1 MSSRR
6 PLAIYSAKRR
16 QRSISNPHYRP
27 VGPSSP
33 LKQLESQDADL
44 SVVEMSRRMMK
55 RSRSGLSRSG
65 SASTGASPNDPY
77 DEGDGRVRD
86 NRPAKKSRVGCELE
100 DAKATRVPLQTILE
114 PGSNIPADDTGMS
127 VDMDLTSVLQLKT
140 PTPREDTAPMLPG
153 ATHIPTRDSE
163 APDFLSPLPSNHSSK
178 RILAH
183 RASSIQL
190 KENRPRISGAIRSA
204 SASNTGNGLLSPAP
218 LSLASPFNSRPGSPS
233 RKRLASRRSS
243 KKGTG
248 KTLNRT
254 RSVGTDLRRK
264 ATMRSYSRAVSPDS
278 TGATLNRH
286 PSHPTSLASRKD
298 KEEWFISPRLKQPG
312 LNTSP
317 STRPQTPT
325 SQVPYGRET
334 SFFSASPQACST
346 PVPRNRA
353 TVLDVPPTPGF
364 LDPDATP
371 RLPLTFQSSAALS
384 FDKKNGDSDSILDGP
399 TPRARPFRTSSALG
413 SLLNAEDSL
422 FPDSDV
428 HDPPRL
434 HDEPNQNPE
443 STAPIDKARRR
454 MTIHL
459 SQDSIFSS
467 AMDLSVSMTAKRPL
481 TSAPSQVGQPSV
493 PAIASTRNSSDPEL
507 PVPPSSPAMPVSP
520 ASSEG
525 DELRDMFSILG
536 LDGMSSH
543 GPYRAYTDTG
553 SYYERMS
560 SAGIWL
566 ATRWSFFQ
574 QTVIQPR
581 LAPMLDMPGK
591 IS

>member
-33 LKQLESQDADL
+33 LKQLGSQDADL
-44 SVVEMSRRMMK
+44 SVAEMSRRMMK

-65 SASTGASPNDPY
+65 SASTGASPNDPN

-86 NRPAKKSRVGCELE
+86 VRPAKKSRVGCELE
-100 DAKATRVPLQTILE
+100 DAKAMRVPLQTILE
-114 PGSNIPADDTGMS
+114 PGSNIPADDSGMS

-153 ATHIPTRDSE
+153 ATHIPTRDRE

-183 RASSIQL
+183 RASSTQL

-264 ATMRSYSRAVSPDS
+264 ATMRSYSRAVSPDA

-317 STRPQTPT
+317 SNRAQTPT
-325 SQVPYGRET
+325 PQVPYVREA
-334 SFFSASPQACST
+334 SFFNASPQACST

-371 RLPLTFQSSAALS
+371 RLPLTFQSAAALS
-384 FDKKNGDSDSILDGP
+384 FDNKKDNSILDGP
-399 TPRARPFRTSSALG
+399 TPRARPLRTSSALD
-413 SLLNAEDSL
+413 SLLCAEDSL
-422 FPDSDV
+422 FPDSDMR
-428 HDPPRL
+428 DAPRL
-434 HDEPNQNPE
+434 PDEELNQKLE
-443 STAPIDKARRR
+443 SSAPIDKARRR

-467 AMDLSVSMTAKRPL
+467 AMDLSVSMTAKQPL
-481 TSAPSQVGQPSV
+481 MSAPSQVGQAPVSV
-493 PAIASTRNSSDPEL
+493 VTSTGNSSDPEL
-507 PVPPSSPAMPVSP
+507 LVPPSSPAMPVSP

-536 LDGMSSH
+536 LDGMSTY
-543 GPYRAYTDTG
+543 GYR
-553 SYYERMS
+553 R
-560 SAGIWL
+560 
-566 ATRWSFFQ
+566 
-574 QTVIQPR
+574 VILTLVPFMR
-581 LAPMLDMPGK
+581 G
-591 IS
+591 

>member
-33 LKQLESQDADL
+33 LKQLGSQDADL
-44 SVVEMSRRMMK
+44 SVAEMSRRMMK

-65 SASTGASPNDPY
+65 SASTGASPNDPN

-86 NRPAKKSRVGCELE
+86 VRPAKKSRVGCELE
-100 DAKATRVPLQTILE
+100 DAKAMRVPLQTILE
-114 PGSNIPADDTGMS
+114 PGSNIPADDSGMS

-153 ATHIPTRDSE
+153 ATHIPTRDRE

-183 RASSIQL
+183 QASSTQL

-204 SASNTGNGLLSPAP
+204 SASNMGNGLLSPAP

-233 RKRLASRRSS
+233 RKRLATRRSS
-243 KKGTG
+243 KKSAG

-264 ATMRSYSRAVSPDS
+264 ATMRSYSRAVSPDA

-317 STRPQTPT
+317 SNSAQTPT
-325 SQVPYGRET
+325 SQVPYVKEA
-334 SFFSASPQACST
+334 SFFNASPQACST
-346 PVPRNRA
+346 PLPRNRA
-353 TVLDVPPTPGF
+353 TVLDAPPTPGF
-364 LDPDATP
+364 FDPDATP
-371 RLPLTFQSSAALS
+371 RLPLTFQSAAALS
-384 FDKKNGDSDSILDGP
+384 FDDKKDDSILDGP
-399 TPRARPFRTSSALG
+399 TPRARPLRSSSAID
-413 SLLNAEDSL
+413 SLLYAKDSL
-422 FPDSDV
+422 FPDSDI
-428 HDPPRL
+428 HDIPRL
-434 HDEPNQNPE
+434 LDEERDQKLE
-443 STAPIDKARRR
+443 SSAPIDKARRR

-467 AMDLSVSMTAKRPL
+467 AMDLSVSMTAKRSL
-481 TSAPSQVGQPSV
+481 MSAPRQESSA
-493 PAIASTRNSSDPEL
+493 PAAAPTGNSSDPEL

-536 LDGMSSH
+536 LDGMSTY
-543 GPYRAYTDTG
+543 GYR
-553 SYYERMS
+553 R
-560 SAGIWL
+560 
-566 ATRWSFFQ
+566 
-574 QTVIQPR
+574 VILTLVPFMR
-581 LAPMLDMPGK
+581 G
-591 IS
+591 

>member
-33 LKQLESQDADL
+33 LKQLGSQDADL
-44 SVVEMSRRMMK
+44 SVAEMSRRMMK

-65 SASTGASPNDPY
+65 SASTGASPNDPN

-86 NRPAKKSRVGCELE
+86 VRPAKKSRVGCELE
-100 DAKATRVPLQTILE
+100 DAKAMRVPLQTILE
-114 PGSNIPADDTGMS
+114 PGSNIPADDSGMS

-153 ATHIPTRDSE
+153 ATHIPTRDRE

-183 RASSIQL
+183 RASSTQL
-190 KENRPRISGAIRSA
+190 KENRMRISGAIRSA
-204 SASNTGNGLLSPAP
+204 SASNAGSGLLSAAP

-371 RLPLTFQSSAALS
+371 RLPLTFQSAAVLS
-384 FDKKNGDSDSILDGP
+384 FDNKKDDSILDGP
-399 TPRARPFRTSSALG
+399 TPRAHPLRRSAALD

-422 FPDSDV
+422 FPDSDI
-428 HDPPRL
+428 HDAPRL
-434 HDEPNQNPE
+434 PNEQLDEQPK

-467 AMDLSVSMTAKRPL
+467 AMDLSVSMTGKRPL
-481 TSAPSQVGQPSV
+481 MSAPSQVGQSSV
-493 PAIASTRNSSDPEL
+493 PAAASTGNSSDPEL

-536 LDGMSSH
+536 LDGMSTY
-543 GPYRAYTDTG
+543 GYR
-553 SYYERMS
+553 R
-560 SAGIWL
+560 
-566 ATRWSFFQ
+566 
-574 QTVIQPR
+574 VILTLVPFMR
-581 LAPMLDMPGK
+581 G
-591 IS
+591 

>member
-33 LKQLESQDADL
+33 LKQLGSQDADL
-44 SVVEMSRRMMK
+44 SVAEMSRRMMK

-65 SASTGASPNDPY
+65 SASTGASPNDPN

-86 NRPAKKSRVGCELE
+86 VRPAKKSRVGCELE
-100 DAKATRVPLQTILE
+100 DAKAMRVPLQTILE
-114 PGSNIPADDTGMS
+114 PGSNIPADDSGMS

-153 ATHIPTRDSE
+153 ATHIPTRDRE

-384 FDKKNGDSDSILDGP
+384 FGKKNGDSDSILDGP

-581 LAPMLDMPGK
+581 LAPMLDMPGQ